1 MSSDDLINREMTDGY
16 RDGLNPNSPEP
27 SATRTQSYRYG
38 FLNGRDD
45 LRRKLCGLDEST
57 AAPRLKSP
65 AARELVLTYGME
77 SAARDGNGLSE
88 RITDGEISVK
98 PPPK

>member
-1 MSSDDLINREMTDGY
+1 MSSDDLINSEMTDGY

-27 SATRTQSYRYG
+27 SANRTQSYRYG

-57 AAPRLKSP
+57 AARPLKSP
-65 AARELVLTYGME
+65 ASSDLVSTYGIE
-77 SAARDGNGLSE
+77 AAAQDGNGLSE
-88 RITDGEISVK
+88 RVTNGEISVE
-98 PPPK
+98 PAPK